1 MSYEQIKE
9 KARTIINLCGNEAYC
24 SLTGDRRLEFVPPTL
39 WRLWYG
45 QGTDFPTACELDY
58 YCQLCRSGQL
68 TEDECLRKFDALQE
82 ALAYEFGDLL

>member
-1 MSYEQIKE
+1 MPYSQIEE

-45 QGTDFPTACELDY
+45 QGTDFPTVCELDY
-58 YCQLCRSGQL
+58 YYQLCRSKQL
-68 TEDECLRKFDALQE
+68 TEAECMQKFDALLE